1 MIEFFITSG
10 FLNAFAFTAIFFF
23 VLLSSPQKK
32 LNQLYAL
39 FSLAMACW
47 GISYVFWLQSDN
59 YGSAMLWTQV
69 INFCAIF
76 IPVFFSHWLLVVLG
90 VEGQKKFKGF
100 LFFSYAAS
108 FFFAAFAFT
117 PYYIKDLTQ
126 RMFFDYW
133 PVPGVLHPY
142 FLAICWGFIIWYPIW
157 ELFKAYRANSGY
169 RREQLKY
176 LLFTVAIGFG
186 GGMTNFLLWYGVPAL
201 PWANISMSLWGAAF
215 LYIIFHYRF
224 MDFNLILGRV
234 GIYLASLISIA
245 AYAWTYSNFRDAV
258 QGKSY
263 LLLMD
268 MLFAFGAVSLFN
280 FLFNF
285 FEEVAGKY
293 FYYTYYNLKQKA
305 ALLSEKMNQMIDLEE
320 LSDFVVESLAQ
331 AMAIKRS
338 SVILRS
344 VNQKN
349 FYIEEI
355 SGFSPGEIESFLEK
369 QKEFINFW
377 FKKTKKILV
386 SEGITLTV
394 DRLEAGPEKQT
405 IKEKMFV
412 LKEDL
417 EKIGVTALM
426 PFFVEEELIG
436 FIIFGE
442 RVGGKFYTFQEL
454 EVLESFAIQ
463 ASVALNNSLAY
474 DQLAKNKAEL
484 EKFNKLV
491 IDRELKM
498 MDLKNKIKELE
509 AKLAQKA

>member
-1 MIEFFITSG
+1 MDI
-10 FLNAFAFTAIFFF
+10 LF
-23 VLLSSPQKK
+23 V
-32 LNQLYAL
+32 
-39 FSLAMACW
+39 
-47 GISYVFWLQSDN
+47 
-59 YGSAMLWTQV
+59 
-69 INFCAIF
+69 
-76 IPVFFSHWLLVVLG
+76 
-90 VEGQKKFKGF
+90 
-100 LFFSYAAS
+100 
-108 FFFAAFAFT
+108 
-117 PYYIKDLTQ
+117 
-126 RMFFDYW
+126 
-133 PVPGVLHPY
+133 
-142 FLAICWGFIIWYPIW
+142 
-157 ELFKAYRANSGY
+157 
-169 RREQLKY
+169 
-176 LLFTVAIGFG
+176 
-186 GGMTNFLLWYGVPAL
+186 
-201 PWANISMSLWGAAF
+201 
-215 LYIIFHYRF
+215 
-224 MDFNLILGRV
+224 
-234 GIYLASLISIA
+234 
-245 AYAWTYSNFRDAV
+245 
-258 QGKSY
+258 
-263 LLLMD
+263 
-268 MLFAFGAVSLFN
+268 FGAVALFN

-285 FEEVAGKY
+285 FEEIAGKY

-331 AMAIKRS
+331 AMAVKRS

-355 SGFSPGEIESFLEK
+355 SGFLPGEVETFLEA

-386 SEGITLTV
+386 GEEITLTV
-394 DRLEAGPEKQT
+394 DRLEAGPEKKT
-405 IKEKMFV
+405 IKEKILV
-412 LKEDL
+412 LKEGMDR
-417 EKIGVTALM
+417 IGATALM

-442 RVGGKFYTFQEL
+442 RAGGKFYTFQEL
-454 EVLESFAIQ
+454 EILESFAIQ